1 MGYEFE
7 VYGWALKETRKTDT
21 HHSGIEQQV
30 DDYEWVEV
38 YRGGDLDIAISEM
51 KCAKEKY
58 GCVRLEWRK

>member
-21 HHSGIEQQV
+21 HDSGIEQQV

-38 YRGGDLDIAISEM
+38 YRG
-51 KCAKEKY
+51 
-58 GCVRLEWRK
+58 